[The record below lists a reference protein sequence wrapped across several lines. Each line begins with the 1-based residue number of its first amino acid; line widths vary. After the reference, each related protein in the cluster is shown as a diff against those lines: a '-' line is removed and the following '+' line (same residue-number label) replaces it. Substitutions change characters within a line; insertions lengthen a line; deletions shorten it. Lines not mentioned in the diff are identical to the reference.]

1 MNAPFMDV
9 YIDGEIQKRRIV
21 SYYHPP
27 VSGLPPMPEPE
38 LQEGEE
44 IYRTVGD
51 VIPTILKFSR
61 VAEPGSFT
69 LETTMNRTEWEN
81 QVADLLADQLE
92 ITRSDAQAVME
103 ANEGLVEAMWIGGTN
118 PVAAAELLA
127 KD

>member
-1 MNAPFMDV
+1 MDV

-27 VSGLPPMPEPE
+27 VAGLPPMPEPE

-51 VIPTILKFSR
+51 VIPSILKFTR

-69 LETTMNRTEWEN
+69 LEIPMNRTEWEDR
-81 QVADLLADQLE
+81 VTDMLADELE
-92 ITRSDAQAVME
+92 ITRSDAQAIME
-103 ANEGLVEAMWIGGTN
+103 ANEGLVEAMWIGETE
-118 PVAAAELLA
+118 PAAAAELLA